1 MEARGDC
8 SSRRVIERGRT
19 GLVSD
24 HSGSSAATTSLRMDH
39 GGACGFLFKVT
50 RYIAS
55 NEQFI

>member
-1 MEARGDC
+1 MEACGDC
-8 SSRRVIERGRT
+8 GSRRVIERGRT

-24 HSGSSAATTSLRMDH
+24 LSGSSAATTRMDH
-39 GGACGFLFKVT
+39 RGACGFLFKVT